1 MGESWNKIQLAGIK
15 SIIVVRL
22 FVRYKSAHFTTT
34 FFLFIP
40 NNSISMLLIAG
51 MASKSKQKISTI
63 TDRIHTSVVS
73 ILNETIGQPSPST
86 LRASTS
92 RSPGSGVVEGSAS
105 GALSSVCEGI
115 YIVAFNLPIF

>member
-1 MGESWNKIQLAGIK
+1 MSACLAPNPLNKHGFAHAQLESCLW
-15 SIIVVRL
+15 
-22 FVRYKSAHFTTT
+22 
-34 FFLFIP
+34 
-40 NNSISMLLIAG
+40 LIAG
-51 MASKSKQKISTI
+51 MASKNKQKISTI
-63 TDRIHTSVVS
+63 TDRIHTSVFS